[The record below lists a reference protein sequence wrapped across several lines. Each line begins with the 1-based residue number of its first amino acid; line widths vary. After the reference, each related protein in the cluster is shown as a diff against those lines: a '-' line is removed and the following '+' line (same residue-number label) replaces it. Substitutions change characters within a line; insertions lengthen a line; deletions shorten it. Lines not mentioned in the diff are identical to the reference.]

1 MTDEELR
8 ALLGNEQQ
16 LTEDPFGGQPQTT
29 EQVPKRPAEPAAPSA
44 FSFAPAAAGAEP
56 LAAKL
61 CSNWI
66 PANRLC
72 LPNVTFNSSVITV
85 VLV

>member
-44 FSFAPAAAGAEP
+44 FSFAPAAAGAETP
-56 LAAKL
+56 AAEATVPPRPERP
-61 CSNWI
+61 CSAWT
-66 PANRLC
+66 A
-72 LPNVTFNSSVITV
+72 
-85 VLV
+85 